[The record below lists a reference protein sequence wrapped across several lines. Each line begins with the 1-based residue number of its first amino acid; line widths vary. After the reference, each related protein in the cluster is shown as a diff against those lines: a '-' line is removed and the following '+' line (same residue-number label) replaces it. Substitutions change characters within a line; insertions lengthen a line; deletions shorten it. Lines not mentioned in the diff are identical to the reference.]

1 MSGGIERPRR
11 LNWGCGSW
19 TVPGWINSDVKD
31 DPGIDLSCDIREG
44 LPLADGSMEY
54 VVSAHALPEIAFGD
68 LVPVLRELRR
78 VLAPGGVLRLSVPDV
93 DRVIRAYLDGE
104 RDVFLVPD
112 EDAATLA
119 GKFAVQLTW
128 YGYSRSLY
136 TAEFTEEL
144 LVRAGF
150 TRVEHCRFGETA
162 SEHPGITELDNREP
176 ESLFVEAFK

>member
-1 MSGGIERPRR
+1 
-11 LNWGCGSW
+11 
-19 TVPGWINSDVKD
+19 
-31 DPGIDLSCDIREG
+31 
-44 LPLADGSMEY
+44 MEY

-128 YGYSRSLY
+128 YGYSRSV
-136 TAEFTEEL
+136 FTYEL
-144 LVRAGF
+144 LAELLGKAGF
-150 TRVEHCRFGETA
+150 REVVRCGFRQTPSPFPEIV
-162 SEHPGITELDNREP
+162 ELDNRER
-176 ESLFVEAFK
+176 ESMYVEASG